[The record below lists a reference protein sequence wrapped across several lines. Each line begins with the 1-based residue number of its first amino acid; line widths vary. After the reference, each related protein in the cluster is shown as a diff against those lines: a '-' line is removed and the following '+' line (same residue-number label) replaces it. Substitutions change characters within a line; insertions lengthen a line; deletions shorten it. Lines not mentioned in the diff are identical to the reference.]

1 MSDDNK
7 WAYEVKLFGIPPLT
21 YKLTEGYT
29 ACAYPRSH
37 YDKQNACVHIQ
48 QHGKLFAIAIFTDP
62 RVTKIPKSKRD
73 QVAKQLYTLW
83 MMRYGN

>member
-7 WAYEVKLFGIPPLT
+7 WAYEVRLFEFRT
-21 YKLTEGYT
+21 HKLTEGYT
-29 ACAYPRSH
+29 ACAYPRDTYPKSTA
-37 YDKQNACVHIQ
+37 YIVVH
-48 QHGKLFAIAIFTDP
+48 QHGKIYATAAFTDP
-62 RVTKIPKSKRD
+62 RVTKVPKSKRN